1 MADKLRSQLELEQLQ
16 ARYVG
21 TAHTEFSKY
30 DWLSN
35 IHRDT
40 NASIIGHPAL
50 LNYHAVATGLTRSE
64 VRTAMI
70 EAMILPCGP
79 PPEKQ
84 ND

>member
-1 MADKLRSQLELEQLQ
+1 M
-16 ARYVG
+16 G
-21 TAHTEFSKY
+21 TAHADLSKY

-50 LNYHAVATGLTRSE
+50 LNYHALALGLTRSE
-64 VRTAMI
+64 VRTGMI
-70 EAMILPCGP
+70 EGMVLPCGP

-84 ND
+84 DD